1 MTRPKL
7 TVNSMNF
14 NDNTLSN
21 NEHNKNLIKQND
33 LLSVGRSSF
42 HNVRSFS
49 FEEKHFHNGGTK
61 RKSQF
66 KNEIDTDASEKSVD
80 TDLELELEQ

>member
-1 MTRPKL
+1 MKLPKL

-14 NDNTLSN
+14 NDIKLSSN
-21 NEHNKNLIKQND
+21 QHNKNLVEQND

-42 HNVRSFS
+42 DNIRTFS
-49 FEEKHFHNGGTK
+49 FEENHFESGGAK

-66 KNEIDTDASEKSVD
+66 KNEIDTDASEKSLD
-80 TDLELELEQ
+80 TDLEMELEE